1 MQPAKNLGNRK
12 LDLAM
17 QRYRVMH
24 REEIIGQF
32 SNRQLAE
39 RSAQYHRATEVLDLS
54 IQPPKVVYKDGKWLE
69 KVE

>member
-1 MQPAKNLGNRK
+1 MQPAKNLGARK

-39 RSAQYHRATEVLDLS
+39 RSAQHHRATEVLDMS
-54 IQPPKVVYKDGKWLE
+54 MQPPKVVYKDGKWLD
-69 KVE
+69 KSA